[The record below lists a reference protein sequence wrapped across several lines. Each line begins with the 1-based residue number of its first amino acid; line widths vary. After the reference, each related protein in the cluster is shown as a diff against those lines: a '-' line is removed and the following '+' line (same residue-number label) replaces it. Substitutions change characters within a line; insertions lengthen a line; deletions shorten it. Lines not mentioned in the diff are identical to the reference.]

1 MTMIEIKEVQRIILQ
16 NVKKMSKDKDTPLV
30 AEIDKEG
37 VFRWDRVLFNLFELT
52 I

>member
-1 MTMIEIKEVQRIILQ
+1 MTMSELKKAQRMILLNIEKMFKERIR
-16 NVKKMSKDKDTPLV
+16 PLV